1 MDWQKLLLFLK
12 KGENPHI
19 NFISSIT
26 SEDDIGPS
34 LVALANTEG
43 GGHIFVGVDIINYHL
58 KGTEIDDKFIN
69 DLIEKFC
76 TPIFYATSK
85 IIERNSRKILMISVA
100 DGNNKPYSFKKK
112 CFIRDH
118 KDTRLATKEEE
129 RSLQEKKSLM
139 KILNPPNKEDLLTK
153 KIADTNLPPT
163 KIEALNSNNQLKQT
177 ATPKK
182 KLVRPKRKN
191 RK

>member
-69 DLIEKFC
+69 NLIEKFC

-100 DGNNKPYSFKKK
+100 DGNNKPYLFKKK

-139 KILNPPNKEDLLTK
+139 KILNPQNKKDTIIK
-153 KIADTNLPPT
+153 KISDTNLTPN

-177 ATPKK
+177 ANSKK
-182 KLVRPKRKN
+182 KLVKPKRKN